1 MAMLVSMR
9 RKNFMSSVSDVI
21 RKIEFERNCYV
32 TAVYPSQVNKVS
44 NEPAYKDK
52 ERMRTIENS
61 NHAHC

>member
-1 MAMLVSMR
+1 
-9 RKNFMSSVSDVI
+9 MSSVSDVI